1 MIDWD
6 LILDDL
12 NAMDTYFE
20 KCEANAARD
29 SEALRRFAQYRET
42 LLNVSKMVLE
52 KIAEEDDGK

>member
-29 SEALRRFAQYRET
+29 SAALRRFAQYRGT

-52 KIAEEDDGK
+52 KIAEEDDGE